1 MEPTLKLALEGA
13 GFISAYDRTIINR
26 IGVPAPERLDERAA
40 QEIAVKQG
48 VGVVLAGSV
57 SPRGAGYT
65 VSVRATQPVTG
76 ELITS
81 AEDVAADK
89 NQVLAVAT
97 GLAATVRE
105 ALGDETS
112 DSAQRFAME
121 TLTTASLE
129 AVREYALGQE
139 ACRTTETKRRGNSFK
154 RPSRSIRTSAQH
166 SQGWPLHRATSGSS
180 RKLRNTPMR
189 PSAISTA

>member
-1 MEPTLKLALEGA
+1 M
-13 GFISAYDRTIINR
+13 
-26 IGVPAPERLDERAA
+26 
-40 QEIAVKQG
+40 
-48 VGVVLAGSV
+48 LAGSV

-89 NQVLAVAT
+89 SQVLAVAT

-112 DSAQRFAME
+112 DSSQRFAME

-139 ACRTTETKRRGNSFK
+139 ALSNNRNEEARQLFQKAVAFDPNFGAAFAGMAIA
-154 RPSRSIRTSAQH
+154 SRNIGQQQEAE
-166 SQGWPLHRATSGSS
+166 
-180 RKLRNTPMR
+180 K
-189 PSAISTA
+189 

>member
-1 MEPTLKLALEGA
+1 MKSGKLLPLVRRLTPRLVAATAVGVLILLGGTYFVTRRAMEPPAQHAPVSVLIADFQNGTSDPTLSRTLEPTLKLALEGA

-48 VGVVLAGSV
+48 LGVVLAGSI

-81 AEDVAADK
+81 AEGVAADK

-97 GLAATVRE
+97 GLGSNRA
-105 ALGDETS
+105 
-112 DSAQRFAME
+112 
-121 TLTTASLE
+121 
-129 AVREYALGQE
+129 
-139 ACRTTETKRRGNSFK
+139 RGA
-154 RPSRSIRTSAQH
+154 R
-166 SQGWPLHRATSGSS
+166 
-180 RKLRNTPMR
+180 
-189 PSAISTA
+189 